1 MAVKKITFALDGG
14 YSYDYEIDFVDIGS
28 SRGIFV
34 KCDIYLNVPSNNGIE
49 IQAVKP
55 TNIYLNDLNVINQ
68 AINHSFY
75 NYGIFANNGNA
86 QYMSLAKG
94 RYLVATTEDYTT
106 MATTLT
112 QPFLT
117 KTQLTNYKFY
127 DGVELEVWGI
137 KVRYREYGET
147 SSTTIN
153 YPSSSGTEMIDFSQS
168 SYIQGIASTI
178 SASTTYIG
186 ENTVILVD
194 RKDNTFTHTITYKF
208 GSLSGTIVTK
218 STSTQIQWMVPGT
231 FISQLGSAD
240 TKGTVV
246 LTCVTYNSSGKQIG
260 EAKTANLTVLI
271 DASIG
276 GPTFNPVVNDTNSIT
291 LALTGNSKIL
301 VKYFSNASV
310 TSGAAG
316 RNGATIKSQYIKN
329 GNKIVNSGT
338 ATFNNID
345 TPVFEFSATDS
356 RQFTANSSYTASYV
370 DYSKLS
376 SNIFVTTPTVAG
388 NVSVRIEGNYFNGT
402 FGAVKNTLTLKYR
415 RKTGEGDYG
424 DWITCTPTISGSNY
438 YIEFQLT
445 GLDYKQTHTFQTQA
459 VDKLMTVSSAEVT
472 VIGKPIFDWGKEDF
486 HISVPLHLDEELHM
500 GNGQHITAI
509 NQNGDVINA
518 LTPCDSAGNTVLGYG
533 NYDAE
538 TGETYIYGNKVNI
551 IANNGVTVNGTSIAG
566 GGAENKILWQG
577 TSTMSASDSISL
589 SENITK
595 QLTGIVLV
603 FSASNA
609 DVSVN
614 TFFLSK
620 KEVELMAG
628 APHCFFLLNNSGLAT
643 VGAKYLYINNGSI
656 TGHDTNSSTGTAAS
670 GIKFTNNNFVLRYVI
685 GV

>member
-1 MAVKKITFALDGG
+1 MELKYTVSIPYDNG
-14 YSYDYEIDFVDIGS
+14 YELIYDFDFSKYNTYDKTVTAKVDVYFYTPKAGQLRFVNDLGVIPSFRILTKPTSSVSYKEVFTSLSDNLQEATNYFVNTSTTYNAGKHLIGS
-28 SRGIFV
+28 V
-34 KCDIYLNVPSNNGIE
+34 E
-49 IQAVKP
+49 ETQ
-55 TNIYLNDLNVINQ
+55 T
-68 AINHSFY
+68 
-75 NYGIFANNGNA
+75 
-86 QYMSLAKG
+86 YMSLKELGFYSTASSTYPYIRISG
-94 RYLVATTEDYTT
+94 MEYTH
-106 MATTLT
+106 
-112 QPFLT
+112 FRDSSYN
-117 KTQLTNYKFY
+117 NYY
-127 DGVELEVWGI
+127 PLDDESI
-137 KVRYREYGET
+137 KVKIEPSKPDGMV
-147 SSTTIN
+147 STAT
-153 YPSSSGTEMIDFSQS
+153 
-168 SYIQGIASTI
+168 
-178 SASTTYIG
+178 ASTTYIG
-186 ENTVILVD
+186 ENTVILIN
-194 RKDNTFTHTITYKF
+194 RADNTFTHTITYTF
-208 GSLSGTIVTK
+208 GSLSGTIVEK
-218 STSTQIQWMVPGT
+218 SSATQIQWLVPGT
-231 FISQLGSAD
+231 FIYQLGSSA
-240 TKGTVV
+240 TSGTVT
-246 LTCVTYNSSGKQIG
+246 LTITTYEGTKQVGIPQTS
-260 EAKTANLTVLI
+260 KFTVLI

-276 GPTFNPVVNDTNSIT
+276 GPIFSPVVNDTNSTT

-316 RNGATIKSQYIKN
+316 QNGATIKSQYIKN
-329 GNKIVNSGT
+329 GNKIVNGGT

-376 SNIFVTTPTVAG
+376 SNIFVSTPTVAG
-388 NVSVRIEGNYFNGT
+388 NVSVRIEGNYFTGT